1 MASATAGLTVP
12 CSSPL
17 SCRVRTPVF
26 HRWELF
32 QLREASKATA
42 TCVAAAV
49 CLNCYMFISGRVL
62 DRGGFGHLDRAFPD
76 RDFPY
81 QDFPLRDCLDQD
93 FPVRD
98 SLDQD
103 CPVRDFSDQ
112 DCPVRDSP
120 DQDCPVRDCLD
131 LGYSALPD
139 RYVVRYP
146 FFDFVLSVAAAVIG
160 MECKSN

>member
-1 MASATAGLTVP
+1 MLELLT
-12 CSSPL
+12 
-17 SCRVRTPVF
+17 
-26 HRWELF
+26 
-32 QLREASKATA
+32 
-42 TCVAAAV
+42 
-49 CLNCYMFISGRVL
+49 FISGRVL

-76 RDFPY
+76 QDFPY

-98 SLDQD
+98 
-103 CPVRDFSDQ
+103 FSDQ
-112 DCPVRDSP
+112 DFPVRDSP
-120 DQDCPVRDCLD
+120 DQDCPVRDCFD